1 MEDYVKSWKKSLDQY
16 REWWNDHVNHD
27 GDWNHSH
34 AGAIISLAETVFEE
48 MLRLRERLQ
57 FDPGGSDKIDE
68 LECAMDFMR
77 HNMKLLE
84 QELEDTQKDVIRIR
98 REFVHR
104 MQSEPSSEVIN
115 WMAHEMMEL
124 SNKCHAKWPKVVD
137 EKLLIECAE
146 DAVKMFD
153 SDPKNKVFNSAGFSQ
168 AFCKRT
174 AVKGSIDGGIVK
186 AMLVG
191 RPWANYDGG
200 SHWMLID
207 V

>member
-1 MEDYVKSWKKSLDQY
+1 MEEQTKVWKQRIEKMHDKARNSGWEPSDIRVSLDLLKDLLQ
-16 REWWNDHVNHD
+16 RVDE
-27 GDWNHSH
+27 
-34 AGAIISLAETVFEE
+34 LEF
-48 MLRLRERLQ
+48 RLQ

-77 HNMKLLE
+77 HNEKLLE
-84 QELEDTQKDVIRIR
+84 QELDDFKKAIIRIR

-124 SNKCHAKWPKVVD
+124 SNKCHAKWPSMVD
-137 EKLLIECAE
+137 EELLQECAE
-146 DAVKMFD
+146 DAAKSFD

-174 AVKGSIDGGIVK
+174 GVKGSIDGGIVK
-186 AMLVG
+186 GMLVG
-191 RPWANYDGG
+191 RPWVNYDGG
-200 SHWMLID
+200 SHWLIIL
-207 V
+207 